1 MSSPFISE
9 LVSVPVFKALRVMV
23 NIGVLTIS
31 NQPLQHRMDIW
42 NMLQNSLSD
51 VIVS

>member
-9 LVSVPVFKALRVMV
+9 LVSVPVFKALQVMV

-31 NQPLQHRMDIW
+31 NQPLEHHMDIW

-51 VIVS
+51 VIVL

>member
-9 LVSVPVFKALRVMV
+9 LVSVPVFKALQVMV
-23 NIGVLTIS
+23 NIGVLTIF
-31 NQPLQHRMDIW
+31 NQSLEHHMDIW
-42 NMLQNSLSD
+42 NMLQNSLRD